1 MPQRNL
7 FMTFL
12 YQIEFLKRITV
23 QLSSQSLR
31 VPLILIHKPRH
42 LSSVAAHL
50 LGPVSLLLGCRRDKS
65 MEDSCFLITWLM
77 VAFILSISIPLMIP
91 CHMVPPGCK
100 KFWQCNPWLGRHFP
114 GRTVYILKERPRI
127 MNEQLVL
134 STIIDF

>member
-100 KFWQCNPWLGRHFP
+100 SSGSVIP
-114 GRTVYILKERPRI
+114 GWAGTSQEELYIFSKKDLE
-127 MNEQLVL
+127 L
-134 STIIDF
+134 